1 MLIRDWRS
9 MLARD
14 GLPGASEEAIWGALL
29 LELNW
34 VHLQMN
40 PRLRQTFTSLFLL
53 FELKTIVLCLRK
65 RAFDKTAGVE
75 GLLEG
80 SLLADAVKQA
90 LAQAVDLQSVI
101 AALGETMSIA
111 SDDFRGLSRAYD
123 EAGLRGFED
132 ALVRIFLEQL
142 ADRKLHPVIREFI
155 GSFIDLR
162 NIVILYKHLRW
173 ELEGEAP
180 FIRKGAID
188 TSNFYKILESHDQR
202 GFDDLVRGVTGAG
215 ALSNAASEAALESVL
230 LRGMTTKLRRI
241 GRESEDVG
249 LILDYVWRVY
259 IQARNLAVIYHGEGV
274 GPDALE
280 KEVIL

>member
-1 MLIRDWRS
+1 
-9 MLARD
+9 MLAKD
-14 GLPGASEEAIWGALL
+14 GLPGASEEAIWGSLL

-40 PRLRQTFTSLFLL
+40 PRLRQTFTPLFLL

-65 RAFDKTAGVE
+65 RAFDKTAGAE
-75 GLLEG
+75 ELLEG

-111 SDDFRGLSRAYD
+111 SDD
-123 EAGLRGFED
+123 
-132 ALVRIFLEQL
+132 ALVRIFLEQV

-155 GSFIDLR
+155 GLFIDLR

-173 ELEGEAP
+173 ELKGEAP

-188 TSNFYKILESHDQR
+188 TSDFHKILESHDQR